1 MIEYIGIALTA
12 VGMAVGGI
20 VWLVRLEGRLNVSD
34 AKHVAIEKRVDSLE
48 QRILDQLDRIEDKLD
63 RKADR

>member
-1 MIEYIGIALTA
+1 MYEVIGTATA
-12 VGMAVGGI
+12 VLVPAIGAI

-34 AKHVAIEKRVDSLE
+34 AKHTAMEKRVDSLE
-48 QRILDQLDRIEDKLD
+48 QRILDQLDRIEDKID

>member
-1 MIEYIGIALTA
+1 MFDFIGPAVTAAIAV
-12 VGMAVGGI
+12 VGAI

-63 RKADR
+63 RKVDR

>member
-1 MIEYIGIALTA
+1 MLEYLGIAVT
-12 VGMAVGGI
+12 VIGMAVGAI

>member
-1 MIEYIGIALTA
+1 MFDYISTA
-12 VGMAVGGI
+12 AAVIVPLVGAI

-34 AKHVAIEKRVDSLE
+34 AKHVATEKRIDGLE

>member
-1 MIEYIGIALTA
+1 MVDLIGVAVAALVPLIGA
-12 VGMAVGGI
+12 I

-34 AKHVAIEKRVDSLE
+34 AKHIAIEKRVDSLE

-63 RKADR
+63 RKVDR